1 MRAAQLRGRGSTLPN
16 SGALV
21 CLPTTLKAF
30 DPACPNV
37 YERSRCS
44 GNFMYL
50 AELCCSPVVV
60 WILVEKRDSSPSSEG
75 EQRVAECF
83 MRQQVQSCPCLAGSK
98 TSHVLDNTC
107 TYVKVT
113 WMRVLKSGSLYQAGS
128 RVLE

>member
-1 MRAAQLRGRGSTLPN
+1 VFVRAAQLRGRGSTLPN

-60 WILVEKRDSSPSSEG
+60 WILAEKRDSSPSSEG
-75 EQRVAECF
+75 EQRGASALCASRYRVVRASP
-83 MRQQVQSCPCLAGSK
+83 VQKPHTCSTTPVL
-98 TSHVLDNTC
+98 TS
-107 TYVKVT
+107 
-113 WMRVLKSGSLYQAGS
+113 RSLG
-128 RVLE
+128 